1 MKAGHTLILMLVFV
15 AIFLVITTS
24 VIVAGINSMQS
35 VGHLS
40 SGQSATLLSESAI
53 EEAMLRLL
61 RDPSLTNFTLTMG
74 DGTATINIIGAESK
88 TIDIVADVFGYVR
101 KKRVIA
107 GYTNGV
113 LQIISQ
119 SSIP

>member
-1 MKAGHTLILMLVFV
+1 MKTGHTLILMLVFV
-15 AIFLVITTS
+15 AIFLIITTS

-40 SGQSATLLSESAI
+40 SGQSSTLLAESAI

-61 RDPSLTNFTLTMG
+61 RNPSHGNFALTMG
-74 DGTATINIIGAESK
+74 DGTATINIVGVESK
-88 TIDIVADVFGYVR
+88 TIDIIANVAGYVR
-101 KKRVIA
+101 KKRVVA
-107 GYTNGV
+107 EYANGV

-119 SSIP
+119 TQIP